1 MSAQAALVARVVA
14 KTIGTDVLGQG
25 GIEQVEGAVA
35 RRVHDALSG
44 VPALRVATAGWLIDA
59 SGTDA
64 PDALDLLVESARAGL
79 REVASDGGWDAKILQ
94 EREARV
100 EAALRAVSV
109 LAG

>member
-14 KTIGTDVLGQG
+14 KTIGTDALGQG
-25 GIEQVEGAVA
+25 GIDKVEGAVA

-44 VPALRVATAGWLIDA
+44 VPAVRVATAGWLIDA

-79 REVASDGGWDAKILQ
+79 AEVALDGGWHAKILK
-94 EREARV
+94 EREAQV
-100 EAALRAVSV
+100 EAALRAVRV